1 MSHEDE
7 FMDAIAKAYSSGYV
21 AAKEGKVVED
31 NPYSYDPS
39 NQSLYSQWKAGFEL
53 YANMEII
60 GLKEKS

>member
-21 AAKEGKVVED
+21 AAKQGEVVED
-31 NPYSYDPS
+31 
-39 NQSLYSQWKAGFEL
+39 SLYSQWKAGFEL